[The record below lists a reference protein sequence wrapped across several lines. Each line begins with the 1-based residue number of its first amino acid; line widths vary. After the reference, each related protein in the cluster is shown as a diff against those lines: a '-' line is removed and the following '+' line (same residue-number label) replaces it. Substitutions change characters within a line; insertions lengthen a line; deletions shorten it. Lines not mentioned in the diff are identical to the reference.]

1 MNEYIEVLRRYVAEN
16 PPNYSSDAH
25 SILEM
30 LFSYCHEC
38 NNTDTDAVK
47 IAFEDLYQQM
57 YGMPLREMDR
67 NVDAVCTLCR
77 KHKRSEFIENLK
89 SGIRLMQECT

>member
-1 MNEYIEVLRRYVAEN
+1 MAEN

-30 LFSYCHEC
+30 LFSYYREC
-38 NNTDTDAVK
+38 NNTDTDSVK
-47 IAFEDLYQQM
+47 MAFEKLYQQLQ
-57 YGMPLREMDR
+57 GMLLREMDR

-77 KHKRSEFIENLK
+77 ELKRYEFIEGLK
-89 SGIRLMQECT
+89 AGIRLMQECT